1 MRTEQGWGEGGGTA
15 HSSPVAS
22 LVLTG
27 RDICFPQTGKLNTV
41 QWVTVF
47 RWCPKQSSHLFLT
60 STWCCSTSRMEE
72 NDLQEEIK
80 LQNVK

>member
-15 HSSPVAS
+15 HSSPGAS
-22 LVLTG
+22 LVLTR
-27 RDICFPQTGKLNTV
+27 RDIVFPQTGKLNTV

-60 STWCCSTSRMEE
+60 PLGAAQ
-72 NDLQEEIK
+72 LQEWK
-80 LQNVK
+80 KMVFKKK